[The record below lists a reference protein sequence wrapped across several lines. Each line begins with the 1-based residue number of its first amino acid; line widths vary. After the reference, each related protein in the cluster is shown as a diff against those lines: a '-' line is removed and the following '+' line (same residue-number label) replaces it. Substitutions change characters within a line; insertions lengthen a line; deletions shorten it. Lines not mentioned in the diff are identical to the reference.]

1 MSIQILKVPTCRHT
15 LTNGRRCKSPA
26 VTTSAFC
33 YHHQKLRRP
42 RPRTINVPPAP
53 ALIRF
58 APDPLRDHA
67 SIRHALN
74 LIIQGL
80 ASGELPTGP
89 AGKMLTILNR
99 ASIDL
104 SRSAKSI
111 T

>member
-26 VTTSAFC
+26 KSTSAFC

-42 RPRTINVPPAP
+42 RPRTINVPAVP

-67 SIRHALN
+67 SIQHALN
-74 LIIQGL
+74 LVFQGL
-80 ASGELPTGP
+80 ASGELPLDH
-89 AGKMLTILNR
+89 ADKILAILKR
-99 ASIDL
+99 ARIDL
-104 SRSAKSI
+104 AAPQNQ
-111 T
+111 